1 MSQTLD
7 QRRAKHAWEAV
18 HAVDIK
24 TTTRNNNDKD
34 AKPYANDYAG
44 EAKKLPSRIIA
55 AGLGQALAFIVAKT
69 EKKPALERLH
79 QDITNWVITERPMS
93 QARIQES
100 LLRSV
105 IEGDSEFL
113 RVATAETLA
122 YLNWLNRF
130 AEAVELKSE

>member
-1 MSQTLD
+1 MGRGLDMSQTLD

-18 HAVDIK
+18 QRMTGKSQD
-24 TTTRNNNDKD
+24 DK
-34 AKPYANDYAG
+34 NDYAG

-69 EKKPALERLH
+69 EKKRALERLH
-79 QDITNWVITERPMS
+79 QDITRWVITERPMS